1 MEFAVKSTLA
11 SPTRHFSPHTNVVAP
26 PFRLIVARRR
36 LFLLL
41 PPASLNLTTTSSSQ
55 FAPLHTDLFFGSR
68 RSPLT
73 ATSGLSQLPLYIVVE
88 VVVVRRSPPVIAAAS
103 PVTHPR
109 LLIAD
114 LSLKRV
120 SSSSVAQ
127 VES

>member
-1 MEFAVKSTLA
+1 MNSL
-11 SPTRHFSPHTNVVAP
+11 NVAP

-41 PPASLNLTTTSSSQ
+41 PPASLNLSTTSSSQ
-55 FAPLHTDLFFGSR
+55 FAPLHTFFGIR

-88 VVVVRRSPPVIAAAS
+88 VVVVRRSPPVIATAS

-109 LLIAD
+109 LLIAGSECLPGVQANWSD
-114 LSLKRV
+114 
-120 SSSSVAQ
+120 
-127 VES
+127 